1 MSLVSDQEKGIALYS
16 GRRDEQTPD
25 EVIEV
30 LRAVIG
36 RLISTLAESKD
47 KKLYELLMSSL
58 DHALIQYALE
68 MEGNQ
73 TGAAELLGISR
84 TTLRKKIKEYKL
96 EPVGRPRINRRSS

>member
-1 MSLVSDQEKGIALYS
+1 MSLLSSQEKGSALQ
-16 GRRDEQTPD
+16 RKREDQTPD

-36 RLISTLAESKD
+36 TLISTLAESKD

-73 TGAAELLGISR
+73 VGAAELLGISR
-84 TTLRKKIKEYKL
+84 TTLRKKIKEYNL
-96 EPVGRPRINRRSS
+96 GPIEGPRNSRRSS